1 MQRPRPIP
9 PAAAM
14 RQQVRAT
21 GHRTTEEPGTQ
32 PTGQN
37 SPVLQK
43 AQPTGQRPSP
53 ENKTLE
59 DERLTESVPHEAEE
73 NLSDRHICLML
84 QFWSVSALS
93 RL

>member
-53 ENKTLE
+53 KNKPSLTKQKKTLV
-59 DERLTESVPHEAEE
+59 TG
-73 NLSDRHICLML
+73 I
-84 QFWSVSALS
+84 SAS
-93 RL
+93 CISSGQ